1 MGAAPRFER
10 SARDAERRH
19 AMPGFDR
26 TGPRGAGPIT
36 GGGRGFCAIPVGNR
50 FLGRGRSSGFGRP
63 FGVFGRGR
71 GGPGMGRRAYGGTQ
85 DFGVTG
91 TVPFGPP
98 ISEEQERSELQRQA
112 QYIQGELEQIQ
123 RRISELD
130 Q

>member
-1 MGAAPRFER
+1 M
-10 SARDAERRH
+10 
-19 AMPGFDR
+19 
-26 TGPRGAGPIT
+26 T

-50 FLGRGRSSGFGRP
+50 FLGRGGASGFGRP

-71 GGPGMGRRAYGGTQ
+71 GGPGMGMRMGMGRGAYGAYGEW
-85 DFGVTG
+85 GAVG
-91 TVPFGPP
+91 AAPYNPP
-98 ISEEQERSELQRQA
+98 MSEEQELSDLRQQA